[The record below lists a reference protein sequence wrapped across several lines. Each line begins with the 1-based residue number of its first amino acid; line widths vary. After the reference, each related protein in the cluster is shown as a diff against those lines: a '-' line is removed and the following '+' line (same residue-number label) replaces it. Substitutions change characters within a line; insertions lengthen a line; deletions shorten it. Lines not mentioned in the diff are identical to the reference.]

1 MPIVPVFGGGGG
13 SAPAPTPLSLGAPA
27 PVSRPL
33 GSTTATISWPIAVGG
48 TAPYSYSAAITG
60 DSTGSYTAYVSSVAD
75 EDVSLAALV
84 NGQAL
89 TVLMT
94 VEDADGATASSTG
107 VVLVASAAAG
117 TMTPG
122 AFPASQALASDQTTA
137 TISFNAVGGTF
148 TGPVS
153 YVATVVSG
161 PGSVSNAGTT
171 ASLSALTPSG
181 VTLVRLRATDSTP
194 VTPLVADAFAVV
206 SVAATATS
214 PLAWQKL
221 VGFDLKAQGT
231 VSFVSGANSVTL
243 TSDDGRTFANV
254 PVNISMGL
262 GSYTTCP
269 DGLGASGGWRRLFAA
284 TASATYIRSRMG
296 VPLGVTLGA
305 DDDLLVVITGKALN
319 NVSANSFYWQVSPA
333 DDLSEDAAA
342 VQGMRLLR
350 SGANTALYLRAG
362 GSSGAIISQTSSPP
376 CPLDW
381 QDGSTVITETIF
393 YPRRSTRGIVYMS
406 ENGVPGPQ
414 ADLGQ
419 VGTTPASNS
428 VRPGIWGGK
437 SVAYIQ
443 HYTAN
448 GTANGLGLQY
458 SEIHTIEIFR
468 RTLP

>member
-1 MPIVPVFGGGGG
+1 MPIVPVFGGGG
-13 SAPAPTPLSLGAPA
+13 SAPTALPLTLGAPT

-33 GSTTATISWPIAVGG
+33 NSTTATLTWPTAAGG
-48 TAPYSYSAAITG
+48 TAPYTYMAVITG
-60 DSTGSYTAYVSSVAD
+60 DSTGNYTSFISSQAD
-75 EDVSLAALV
+75 EDVSLAALT

-94 VEDADGATASSTG
+94 VTDADGNVASSTG

-122 AFPASQALASDQTTA
+122 AFPASQSLASDQTTA
-137 TISFNAVGGTF
+137 TINFNVVGGSF
-148 TGPVS
+148 TAPVT

-161 PGSVSNAGTT
+161 PGSASNTGTA
-171 ASLSALTPSG
+171 ASLTGLTPSG

-194 VTPLVADAFAVV
+194 VTPLTADAFAVV
-206 SVAATATS
+206 SVAATASS

-221 VGFDLKAQGT
+221 VGFNLKAQGT

-262 GSYTTCP
+262 GSYATCP

-284 TASATYIRSRMG
+284 TASPTYIRSRMG

-305 DDDLLVVITGKALN
+305 DDDLLVVITGKGLN
-319 NVSANSFYWQVSPA
+319 NVSANSWYWQVSPA

-342 VQGMRLLR
+342 VQGMRLLK

-362 GSSGAIISQTSSPP
+362 GSSGAIITQTSSPP

-406 ENGVPGPQ
+406 EAGVPGPQ

-428 VRPGIWGGK
+428 IRPGVMGGK
-437 SVAYIQ
+437 NTVYVQ

-448 GTANGLGLQY
+448 GSVNGLGLQY
-458 SEIHTIEIFR
+458 SEIHTIEIYR

>member
-1 MPIVPVFGGGGG
+1 
-13 SAPAPTPLSLGAPA
+13 
-27 PVSRPL
+27 
-33 GSTTATISWPIAVGG
+33 
-48 TAPYSYSAAITG
+48 
-60 DSTGSYTAYVSSVAD
+60 
-75 EDVSLAALV
+75 
-84 NGQAL
+84 
-89 TVLMT
+89 MT
-94 VEDADGATASSTG
+94 VEDADGNTASSTG

-122 AFPASQALASDQTTA
+122 AFPASQALASTETTA
-137 TISFNAVGGTF
+137 TISFNAVSGTF
-148 TGPVS
+148 TGPVT

-161 PGSVSNAGTT
+161 PGSVSNTGTT

-181 VTLVRLRATDSTP
+181 VTLVRLRATDSTTP
-194 VTPLVADAFAVV
+194 TPLVADAFAVV
-206 SVAATATS
+206 SVAATASS
-214 PLAWQKL
+214 PLVWQKL

-262 GSYTTCP
+262 GSYSTCP

-305 DDDLLVVITGKALN
+305 DDDVMIVITGKGLN
-319 NVSANSFYWQVSPA
+319 NVSANSWYWQVSPA

-342 VQGMRLLR
+342 AQGMRLLR
-350 SGANTALYLRAG
+350 SGVNTALYLRAG
-362 GSSGAIISQTSSPP
+362 GSSGSIITQSSSPP
-376 CPLDW
+376 CPLVW

-406 ENGVPGPQ
+406 AGGVPGPQ

-419 VGTTPASNS
+419 VGTTPASNA
-428 VRPGIWGGK
+428 VRPGVWGGK
-437 SVAYIQ
+437 SIAYVQ

-458 SEIHTIEIFR
+458 SEMHYITVYR